1 MIIHVT
7 SEQQF
12 DDLIKGSVLID
23 FYADWCGPC
32 RLLKEVLEEID
43 SDGSLGFDIAKV
55 NIDDLPNI
63 ARRYSVMSIPT
74 LLVYKDGKL
83 VKNLLG
89 YLPKKELLSTIKK

>member
-32 RLLKEVLEEID
+32 RLLKEVLEVID